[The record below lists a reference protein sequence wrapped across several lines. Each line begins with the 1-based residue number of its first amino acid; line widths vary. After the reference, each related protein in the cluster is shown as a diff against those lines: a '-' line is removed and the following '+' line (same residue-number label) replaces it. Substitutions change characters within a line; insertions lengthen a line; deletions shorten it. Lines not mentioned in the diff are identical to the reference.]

1 MLTRKIGTG
10 LILGLLLV
18 SGNTFA
24 ADYNSQPQQQQ
35 GQQGQPPQGQQN
47 GASRVPPEIA
57 ISVCAGKSEG
67 TACEMSGPNGNKTGT
82 CVYTP
87 DKKYFACRPNDM
99 KSSGQPSQR

>member
-1 MLTRKIGTG
+1 MLTGKIGAG

-18 SGNTFA
+18 YGNTFA
-24 ADYNSQPQQQQ
+24 ADYSSQPQ
-35 GQQGQPPQGQQN
+35 QQGQPPQGQQN

-57 ISVCAGKSEG
+57 ISVCKGKSEG

-99 KSSGQPSQR
+99 KTSGPPSQR

>member
-1 MLTRKIGTG
+1 MLTRKIRTG

-18 SGNTFA
+18 SSNTFA
-24 ADYNSQPQQQQ
+24 AYYNSQPQQP
-35 GQQGQPPQGQQN
+35 QQGQPPQGQQN

-57 ISVCAGKSEG
+57 ISVCKGKSEG
-67 TACEMSGPNGNKTGT
+67 TTCEMSGPNGNKTGT

-99 KSSGQPSQR
+99 KMSVPPSQK